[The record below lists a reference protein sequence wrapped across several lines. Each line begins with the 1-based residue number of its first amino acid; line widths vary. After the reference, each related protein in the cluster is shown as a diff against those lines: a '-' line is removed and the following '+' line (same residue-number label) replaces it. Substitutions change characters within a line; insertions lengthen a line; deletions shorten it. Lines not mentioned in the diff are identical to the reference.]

1 MIESFHI
8 ANFKS
13 YRDATLP
20 LAPLT
25 LLIGANASGKSNA
38 IEALRLLAWLAQG
51 RRLTEILKSVQSEE
65 FAIRGQVTDMAYNAA
80 PTFTLGCTVS
90 DPQVVEWSALE
101 LTIAIGETDMR
112 IREEQI
118 TSVDERFPL
127 YRVEPRTDPYSHD
140 LQVSYNNF
148 ARGGRKPRIVA
159 TDQQAVFTQLITP
172 ARFGSE
178 HIQAQKVIPRV
189 TKTYQTL
196 LEQILFLDPHPRQ
209 MRAYSSIVD
218 VRLSSNGE
226 NVSSVLYDLVRRQRR
241 HDQVLDFIRA
251 LPEQDIRAI
260 TFVETSRNEVMVQLT
275 ETFGGRDQIRDAP
288 LLSDGTL
295 RVLAIAAAL
304 LSAPEGS
311 LVVIEEIDNGVHP
324 SRAQLLLKNIQRVA
338 RARRLN
344 VLLTTHNPAL
354 LDALPLEAI
363 PDVVCCYRD
372 PAEGDSRLMRLED
385 LATYP
390 ELIAQGSLGDLVTSG
405 VLDRFLKSRQTPDE
419 RRAGALAWLATLE
432 AGKSEV

>member
-1 MIESFHI
+1 MITSFHI

-38 IEALRLLAWLAQG
+38 IEALRMLAWLAQG
-51 RRLTEILKSVQSEE
+51 RRLTEILKSVQSDEY
-65 FAIRGQVTDMAYNAA
+65 AIRGRVTDMAYHAA
-80 PTFTLGCTVS
+80 ANFTLGCAVT
-90 DPQVVEWSALE
+90 DPQVAEWGQLE
-101 LTIAIGETDMR
+101 ITIAIGETDMR
-112 IREEQI
+112 IRAEQV
-118 TSVDERFPL
+118 THPDSRFPL
-127 YRVEPRTDPYSHD
+127 YRVEPSTDPYSHD

-172 ARFGSE
+172 ARFGGE
-178 HIQAQKVIPRV
+178 HTRAQEIIPRV
-189 TKTYQTL
+189 TKTYQNL
-196 LEQILFLDPHPRQ
+196 LEQILFLDPHPRR
-209 MRAYSSIVD
+209 MRDYSFMVD
-218 VRLSSNGE
+218 VSLRSDGA
-226 NVSSVLYDLVRRQRR
+226 NVSSVLYDLVRRQQR

-260 TFVETSRNEVMVQLT
+260 TFVETSRREVMVQLT
-275 ETFGGRDQIRDAP
+275 ETFGGHEQVRDAP

-304 LSAPEGS
+304 LAAPEGS

-324 SRAQLLLKNIQRVA
+324 SRARLLLENIQRVA

-344 VLLTTHNPAL
+344 ILLTTHNPAL
-354 LDALPLEAI
+354 LDALPLEAT
-363 PDVVCCYRD
+363 PDIVCCYRD
-372 PAEGDSRLMRLED
+372 PVEGDSRLTRLED
-385 LATYP
+385 LTTYP
-390 ELIAQGSLGDLVTSG
+390 ELIAQGSLGDLVTRG
-405 VLDRFLKSRQTPDE
+405 TLDRFLKSRQTAED
-419 RRAGALAWLATLE
+419 RRARDLAWLGALE
-432 AGKSEV
+432 AETTER